1 MLWAHEAALAR
12 EEEFP
17 NLQTQAKLNL
27 PFLVATRG
35 MERLYERALQLLAK
49 SQSCVTFPVD
59 HFRWHASKALILHA
73 RGKQKDAKVS
83 ACEALVWAEREH
95 SGSRYH
101 PTIGLVGREYEA
113 ADSKLQDLCNA

>member
-1 MLWAHEAALAR
+1 M
-12 EEEFP
+12 
-17 NLQTQAKLNL
+17 
-27 PFLVATRG
+27 
-35 MERLYERALQLLAK
+35 
-49 SQSCVTFPVD
+49 TFPVD

-101 PTIGLVGREYEA
+101 PTIGLVGREDEA